1 MVEVTQELMYDI
13 LKQIQSDI
21 HGLKEGQ
28 REHSAAMNALRT
40 HLVAL
45 QQYVQNLYSIAVR
58 HDARLER
65 IELRLEISEAP
76 V

>member
-1 MVEVTQELMYDI
+1 MAEVTQDLIYET

-21 HGLKEGQ
+21 YGLKEGQ
-28 REHSAAMNALRT
+28 REHSAALNALRT
-40 HLVAL
+40 HMVAL
-45 QQYVQNLYSIAVR
+45 QQDTQNLYSIAVR

-65 IELRLEISEAP
+65 IERRLEISEAA